1 MVQRA
6 TTVVELR
13 HDISIWHR
21 MRLNGS
27 PTRLCT
33 SLAEDKNLPCSDKA
47 LANTKEE
54 QLGNLPKLMYK
65 FLHTDSS
72 DDDSDSDCSELYEAE
87 VKAIAMAEEEAQIQ
101 KEILANYKEGELYCY
116 NPNIKYE
123 PLKRYDVPRFVFS
136 EDSSSDLSDLESNAQ
151 NETMAEE
158 EAQTQKDKILAG
170 TKDELLSHY
179 DIDKSLTSTDFQS
192 VAENLAVSPSTD
204 PQSTAAVPSLSAS
217 DKLGAKGPAE
227 GGIKDLKQAKERDI
241 CTGLGKVANDD
252 QNKCGE
258 V

>member
-1 MVQRA
+1 
-6 TTVVELR
+6 
-13 HDISIWHR
+13 
-21 MRLNGS
+21 
-27 PTRLCT
+27 
-33 SLAEDKNLPCSDKA
+33 
-47 LANTKEE
+47 
-54 QLGNLPKLMYK
+54 MYK

-158 EAQTQKDKILAG
+158 EAQNQKDKILAG

-204 PQSTAAVPSLSAS
+204 PQSTEAVPSLSAS
-217 DKLGAKGPAE
+217 VASSLFFF
-227 GGIKDLKQAKERDI
+227 
-241 CTGLGKVANDD
+241 GLSFFYVFSLQLVFFVDPLLFYSIFYASSVSVFFPYVYPLLFYSMHLFTSSLHASCRN
-252 QNKCGE
+252 
-258 V
+258 